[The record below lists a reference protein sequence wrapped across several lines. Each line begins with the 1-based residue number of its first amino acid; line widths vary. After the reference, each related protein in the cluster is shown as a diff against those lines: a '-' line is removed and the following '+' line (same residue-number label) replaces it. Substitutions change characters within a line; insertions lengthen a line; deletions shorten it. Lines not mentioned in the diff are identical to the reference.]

1 MSLPIWNVGPWTSWA
16 GLAIAVECLL
26 AGLALGA
33 AGSGLWLWLHR
44 SSPALRPARHDEQL
58 DELANR
64 ADAEPANRDRVEMAL
79 MPGGQPDSPEAKAQ
93 FFELYKIMVQTSESL
108 VARRQGT
115 NTFFLTANALL
126 LTAIGLFVRVGFNAR
141 THSLAI
147 AVLCA
152 TGLIVSWAWRTLLV
166 SFGQL
171 NKGKFAVI
179 LRLEKALAAAIFDAE
194 WEALDRGENKQTYR
208 SFTRSESRVPLLFM
222 TIYLLA
228 GLVATL
234 ISLGWRP

>member
-1 MSLPIWNVGPWTSWA
+1 
-16 GLAIAVECLL
+16 
-26 AGLALGA
+26 
-33 AGSGLWLWLHR
+33 
-44 SSPALRPARHDEQL
+44 
-58 DELANR
+58 
-64 ADAEPANRDRVEMAL
+64 MAL